1 MGVVFLF
8 FLLTMGVHIVYC
20 MSTRLTEHVPRSFS
34 GFRVIEQRR
43 ALGK

>member
-1 MGVVFLF
+1 MGVFFFVFV
-8 FLLTMGVHIVYC
+8 LTIEVHIVYYV
-20 MSTRLTEHVPRSFS
+20 STRLTEHVPRSFS